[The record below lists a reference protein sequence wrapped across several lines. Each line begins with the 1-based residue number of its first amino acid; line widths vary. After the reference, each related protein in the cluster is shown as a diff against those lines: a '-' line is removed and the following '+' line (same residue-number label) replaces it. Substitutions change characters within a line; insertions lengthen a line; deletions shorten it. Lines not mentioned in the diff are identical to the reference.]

1 MDDVTIDSNRSGMP
15 YIYTTADPFRWVRRT
30 IVFFVIN
37 TVGKTLVNLMVLIVS
52 LSMITHER

>member
-52 LSMITHER
+52 LSMITH